1 MSGDTIERP
10 PQPKEGKTGP
20 IKYHN
25 PCGDV
30 LLWPAPLELHKGTSI
45 HQGPNGTKENW
56 IRYAVDN
63 LVAFIPPKGSKCKQ
77 YGYMQFVNRT
87 ATDTKTKQPVT
98 RYSHPWQPDIKD
110 WDKRAKK
117 TFLDPM
123 ELLYDP
129 NLVEVDKAHNAV
141 VRRDGPGYD
150 HPPGKPP
157 KDLSLHW
164 DYKVYIICQDA
175 EGALK
180 VVGLLE
186 FSFDIDIDAQGV
198 PTLRA
203 PEKGKPGYPNLTSIC
218 CNQNDTF
225 DTWIDQWHAHNVLP
239 GQSMKSLRELFSVM
253 PQLVD
258 ESVRSRRAL
267 HFIEN
272 TGRGVARPS
281 TSRPGRCR

>member
-10 PQPKEGKTGP
+10 PQPAEGHAGAVRH
-20 IKYHN
+20 HN

-30 LLWPAPLELHKGTSI
+30 ILWPAPFQLAKGTSV
-45 HQGPNGTKENW
+45 HDGPNGTKENW

-63 LVAFIPPKGSKCKQ
+63 LVAFVPPPGSKCKE
-77 YGYMQFVNRT
+77 YGFMQFVNRT
-87 ATDTKTKQPVT
+87 ATNTTNHQAVPA
-98 RYSHPWQPDIKD
+98 YSHPWQPDIRG
-110 WDKRAKK
+110 WNQRPRK

-129 NLVEVDKAHNAV
+129 ALVEVDRAHHALI
-141 VRRDGPGYD
+141 RRDGPGYD
-150 HPPGKPP
+150 FPPGRPP
-157 KDLSLHW
+157 KNLTLHW
-164 DYKVYIICQDA
+164 DFKIYIVCKDA

-186 FSFDIDIDAQGV
+186 FSFDIDIDDKGV

-203 PEKGKPGYPNLTSIC
+203 PAEKQPGYPRLTSIC
-218 CNQNDTF
+218 CNQNDAF
-225 DTWIDQWHAHNVLP
+225 DTWIDQWHAHNVMP
-239 GQSMKSLRELFSVM
+239 ARPMKSLRAMFSAM

-258 ESVRSRRAL
+258 ESLRTRRAL

-272 TGRGVARPS
+272 PS
-281 TSRPGRCR
+281 RRRTRAKGCC